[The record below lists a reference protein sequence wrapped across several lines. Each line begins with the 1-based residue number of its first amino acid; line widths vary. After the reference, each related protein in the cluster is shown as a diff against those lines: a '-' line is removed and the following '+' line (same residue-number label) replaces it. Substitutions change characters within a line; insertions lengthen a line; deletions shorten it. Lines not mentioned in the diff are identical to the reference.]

1 MSKLSKI
8 FSDIPVDIQNRSGFD
23 MSHYNIGDGRTGTLI
38 PVLCE
43 EMLPNDSVS
52 LGFMDKIQLLPMATN
67 FSGRI
72 DMRFE
77 AFFVPNR
84 ILWGG
89 WQDFQTLPDNNPY
102 QTPFARPTIA
112 PYFTNGSAI
121 SGTSAPTFFQKHF
134 GPQSLFDYL
143 GYGSSSQAWN
153 GSSAQSLPVNFLSI
167 SALPF
172 IAYQRVYDEWYR
184 NPRITQPLFVR
195 PSFPVEPSD
204 LSYHAYNLPW
214 LGQFSAPFN
223 DSGTFEGAIFLE
235 SSFPSSLLAD
245 GSTLTTLRQ
254 RCWGDDFLTTC
265 ALYPQASGSITGNPI
280 SVRGDSFTVSDLRT
294 ANVLQRWAERRNIA
308 GPRYADQLLATW
320 GVMPSDAIID
330 RPIYLGSYSHGVY
343 TSPIFNSNSI
353 SAKSD
358 GDSDGQGL
366 NPYSKYPA
374 SSAGQSDGVGQG
386 SLVDNFHVTEHGF
399 LMVIASL
406 VPHAFYS
413 TYKRTYLKRKKI
425 ADYANPLLQGLGE
438 QSVTNDIVIGDNF
451 AQMVEGGNNDTWGYT
466 PQYSDYKYH
475 CDEVHG
481 TRRDV
486 NANKYFA
493 LQRVIRSSDNWALS
507 TAFLEIPTDFLDQV
521 SNVSTSNAGCS
532 YMYDIYF
539 SLKIVRTLSE
549 YVIPTLGDLKDVH
562 KERIPFR
569 GRQIKG

>member
-43 EMLPNDSVS
+43 EMLPNDTVS

-102 QTPFARPTIA
+102 QTPFERPTVA
-112 PYFTNGSAI
+112 PYFTNRTEI
-121 SGTSAPTFFQKHF
+121 IGTSANTFFGRYF

-143 GYGSSSQAWN
+143 GYGSSSSAWIGKQGQTLSPN
-153 GSSAQSLPVNFLSI
+153 SLSI

-172 IAYQRVYDEWYR
+172 IAYQRIYDEWYR
-184 NPRITQPLFVR
+184 NPRITQPIFVR
-195 PSFPVEPSD
+195 PSSNTGEF
-204 LSYHAYNLPW
+204 HAYELPW
-214 LGQFSAPFN
+214 IGKFTSPFT
-223 DSGTFEGAIFLE
+223 SSSIEGAVILE
-235 SSFPSSLLAD
+235 DGFNSSKLAD
-245 GSTLTTLRQ
+245 GSSLYTLRQ
-254 RCWGDDFLTTC
+254 RCWGDDYLTTC

-280 SVRGDSFTVSDLRT
+280 SVSGDSFTISDLRT

-353 SAKSD
+353 STNPE
-358 GDSDGQGL
+358 GDADGQGV

-386 SLVDNFHVTEHGF
+386 SLVNNFHVTEHGF

-413 TYKRTYLKRKKI
+413 TYKRTYLKRKKVS
-425 ADYANPLLQGLGE
+425 DFANPLLQGLGE
-438 QSVTNDIVIGDNF
+438 QSVTNDTVLGDNYT
-451 AQMVEGGNNDTWGYT
+451 QMILKHNESTWGYT

-475 CDEVHG
+475 NDEVHG
-481 TRRDV
+481 TRRG
-486 NANKYFA
+486 NNINKYFA
-493 LQRVIRSSDNWALS
+493 LQRSILDSEDWTLS

-539 SLKIVRTLSE
+539 NLKVVRTLSE
-549 YVIPTLGDLKDVH
+549 YVIPTLGDLKNVH

>member
-23 MSHYNIGDGRTGTLI
+23 MSHYNIGDGTTGTLI

-43 EMLPNDSVS
+43 ELLPNDSVS

-102 QTPFARPTIA
+102 QTPFERPTVV
-112 PYFTNGSAI
+112 PFFTNF
-121 SGTSAPTFFQKHF
+121 TSIAGDASSSFFKSHF

-143 GYGSSSQAWN
+143 GYGSSLAGWV
-153 GSSAQSLPVNFLSI
+153 GAPGVSLPTNSLSI

-172 IAYQRVYDEWYR
+172 IAYQRIYDEWYR

-195 PSFPVEPSD
+195 PSSSD
-204 LSYHAYNLPW
+204 SLDYSRHVYSLPW
-214 LGQFSAPFN
+214 ISVFTGKATSQVFL
-223 DSGTFEGAIFLE
+223 EGAIALE
-235 SSFPSSLLAD
+235 SDTPSSLLAD

-254 RCWGDDFLTTC
+254 RCWGDDYLTTC

-280 SVRGDSFTVSDLRT
+280 SVTGDSFTISDLRT

-343 TSPIFNSNSI
+343 TSPIFNSNSV
-353 SAKSD
+353 SGSVD
-358 GDSDGQGL
+358 GETDGQGS
-366 NPYSKYPA
+366 NPYSRLPA
-374 SSAGQSDGVGQG
+374 SSAGQTDGVGQG
-386 SLVDNFHVTEHGF
+386 SLVHNFHVTEHGF

-413 TYKRTYLKRKKI
+413 TYKRSYLKRSKV
-425 ADYANPLLQGLGE
+425 ADFANPLLQGLGE
-438 QSVTNDIVIGDNF
+438 QAVTSDLPRGDNF
-451 AQMVEGGNNDTWGYT
+451 GLLISGKNATTWGYT

-475 CDEVHG
+475 NDEVHG
-481 TRRDV
+481 TRRE
-486 NANKYFA
+486 NNPNKYFS
-493 LQRVIRSSDNWALS
+493 LQRSIFNGNDDSLS
-507 TAFLEIPTDFLDQV
+507 TAFLEIPKNFLDQV
-521 SNVSTSNAGCS
+521 SNVSTLTAGCS

>member
-23 MSHYNIGDGRTGTLI
+23 MSHYNIGDGKTGTLI

-43 EMLPNDSVS
+43 ELLPNDSVS

-102 QTPFARPTIA
+102 QTPFERPAVA
-112 PYFTNGSAI
+112 PYFTNGSVI
-121 SGTSAPTFFQKHF
+121 DGSSSSTFFQKHF

-143 GYGSSSQAWN
+143 GYGSSSSAWF
-153 GSSAQSLPVNFLSI
+153 GSSGQSLPVNSLSI

-172 IAYQRVYDEWYR
+172 IAYQRIYDEWYR

-195 PSFPVEPSD
+195 PSANSQSSSFLNV
-204 LSYHAYNLPW
+204 YHLPW
-214 LGQFSAPFN
+214 LQQIKVKFGSTEFTNAIALE
-223 DSGTFEGAIFLE
+223 DSFGYTK
-235 SSFPSSLLAD
+235 LAD
-245 GSTLTTLRQ
+245 GSELSDLRQ
-254 RCWGDDFLTTC
+254 RCWGDDYLTTC
-265 ALYPQASGSITGNPI
+265 SLYPQATGSITGNPI
-280 SVRGDSFTVSDLRT
+280 SVKGDSFTISDLRT

-353 SAKSD
+353 SSNPE
-358 GDSDGQGL
+358 GESDGQGL
-366 NPYSKYPA
+366 NPYAKYPG

-386 SLVDNFHVTEHGF
+386 SLVNNFHVTEHGF

-413 TYKRTYLKRKKI
+413 TYKRSYLKRKKI
-425 ADYANPLLQGLGE
+425 SDFANPLLQGLGE
-438 QSVTNDIVIGDNF
+438 QAVTNDIVLGDNYS
-451 AQMVEGGNNDTWGYT
+451 QLLLNSNESTWGYT

-475 CDEVHG
+475 NDEVHG
-481 TRRDV
+481 QRRG
-486 NANKYFA
+486 NNTNKYFT
-493 LQRVIRSSDNWALS
+493 LQRSILDSEDWTLS

-521 SNVSTSNAGCS
+521 SNVSSSNAGCS

-549 YVIPTLGDLKDVH
+549 YIIPTLGDLKDVH

>member
-23 MSHYNIGDGRTGTLI
+23 MSHYNIGDGKTGTLI

-43 EMLPNDSVS
+43 EMLPNDTVS

-102 QTPFARPTIA
+102 QTPFARPTVC
-112 PYFTNGSAI
+112 PYFSNSNAI
-121 SGTSAPTFFQKHF
+121 EGTSANTFFGRHF

-143 GYGSSSQAWN
+143 GYGSSS
-153 GSSAQSLPVNFLSI
+153 SSWVGASGQSLPTNSI
-167 SALPF
+167 FINALPF
-172 IAYQRVYDEWYR
+172 IAYQRIYDEWYR

-195 PSFPVEPSD
+195 PSGDTAASSNAVYS
-204 LSYHAYNLPW
+204 LPW
-214 LGQFSAPFN
+214 ISKFSSSSGGNSFESAIWI
-223 DSGTFEGAIFLE
+223 DSYN
-235 SSFPSSLLAD
+235 SSNSLAD
-245 GSTLTTLRQ
+245 GSSLVTLRQ
-254 RCWGDDFLTTC
+254 RCWGDDYLTTC
-265 ALYPQASGSITGNPI
+265 ALYPQATGSITGNPI
-280 SVRGDSFTVSDLRT
+280 SVEGNSFTISDLRT

-353 SAKSD
+353 STNPE
-358 GDSDGQGL
+358 GDADGQGV

-386 SLVDNFHVTEHGF
+386 SLVNNFHVTEHGF

-413 TYKRTYLKRKKI
+413 TYKRTYLNRKKI
-425 ADYANPLLQGLGE
+425 SDYANPLLQGLGE
-438 QSVTNDIVIGDNF
+438 QSVTNDTVLGDNYT
-451 AQMVEGGNNDTWGYT
+451 QLLQKTNQSTWGYT

-475 CDEVHG
+475 NDEVHG
-481 TRRDV
+481 TRRG
-486 NANKYFA
+486 NNTNKYFA
-493 LQRVIRSSDNWALS
+493 LQRSILDSEDWTLS

-521 SNVSTSNAGCS
+521 SNVSTANAGCS

-539 SLKIVRTLSE
+539 NLKIVRTLSE

>member
-23 MSHYNIGDGRTGTLI
+23 MSHYNIGDGKTGTLI

-43 EMLPNDSVS
+43 EMLPNDTVS

-102 QTPFARPTIA
+102 QTPFNRPTVA
-112 PYFTNGSAI
+112 PYFTNSSPI
-121 SGTSAPTFFQKHF
+121 EGTSATTFFTRHF
-134 GPQSLFDYL
+134 GPQSLADYL
-143 GYGSSSQAWN
+143 GYGSSFVSWI
-153 GSSAQSLPVNFLSI
+153 GTSGQSLPSNSISI

-172 IAYQRVYDEWYR
+172 IAYQRIYDEWYR

-195 PSFPVEPSD
+195 PSSGSSAPTGI
-204 LSYHAYNLPW
+204 YNLPW
-214 LGQFSAPFN
+214 ISYFASNVGDTTVESAIQLDPN
-223 DSGTFEGAIFLE
+223 
-235 SSFPSSLLAD
+235 SSLQRLAD
-245 GSTLTTLRQ
+245 GSTLTSLRQ
-254 RCWGDDFLTTC
+254 RCWGDDYLTTC
-265 ALYPQASGSITGNPI
+265 SLYPQATGSITGNPI
-280 SVRGDSFTVSDLRT
+280 SVSGDSFTISDLRT

-353 SAKSD
+353 STNTD
-358 GDSDGQGL
+358 GDADGQGL

-374 SSAGQSDGVGQG
+374 SSAGQTDGVGQG
-386 SLVDNFHVTEHGF
+386 SLVNNFHVTEHGF

-413 TYKRTYLKRKKI
+413 TYKRSYLKRKKVS
-425 ADYANPLLQGLGE
+425 DFANPLLQGLGE
-438 QSVTNDIVIGDNF
+438 QAVTHDLPTGDNF
-451 AQMVEGGNNDTWGYT
+451 GLMLQGKNYDTWGYT

-475 CDEVHG
+475 NDEVHG
-481 TRRDV
+481 TRRE
-486 NANKYFA
+486 NNPNKYFS
-493 LQRVIRSSDNWALS
+493 LQRSIFSGKDDSLS

-521 SNVSTSNAGCS
+521 SNVSIDNAGCS

-539 SLKIVRTLSE
+539 NLKIVRTLSE

>member
-23 MSHYNIGDGRTGTLI
+23 MSHYNIGDGKTGTLI

-102 QTPFARPTIA
+102 QAPFQRPTVA
-112 PYFTNGSAI
+112 PYFTNLKPI
-121 SGTSAPTFFQKHF
+121 SGDKANSFFHDHF

-143 GYGSSSQAWN
+143 GYGSSASAWV
-153 GSSAQSLPVNFLSI
+153 GSSRHTIPPNSLSI

-172 IAYQRVYDEWYR
+172 IAYQRIYDEWYR

-195 PSFPVEPSD
+195 PSGYTQYSNNRIY
-204 LSYHAYNLPW
+204 SLPW
-214 LGQFSAPFN
+214 ISKIFSSL
-223 DSGTFEGAIFLE
+223 DSSTLE
-235 SSFPSSLLAD
+235 SAIPLDDGGSSYRLAD
-245 GSTLTTLRQ
+245 NSELTTLRQ
-254 RCWGDDFLTTC
+254 RCWGDDYLTTC

-280 SVRGDSFTVSDLRT
+280 SVSGDSFTISDLRT

-343 TSPIFNSNSI
+343 TSPIFNTNSV
-353 SAKSD
+353 SGNVEEST
-358 GDSDGQGL
+358 GQGV
-366 NPYSKYPA
+366 NPYAKFPG

-386 SLVDNFHVTEHGF
+386 SLVNNFHVTEHGF

-413 TYKRTYLKRKKI
+413 TQKRSYLKRTKI
-425 ADYANPLLQGLGE
+425 SDFANPLLQGLGE
-438 QSVTNDIVIGDNF
+438 QAVTIDIPQGDVFNL
-451 AQMVEGGNNDTWGYT
+451 MVNGNNSSTWGYT

-475 CDEVHG
+475 NDEVHG
-481 TRRDV
+481 TRRD
-486 NANKYFA
+486 NNDNKFFA
-493 LQRVIRSSDNWALS
+493 LQRSIYNGEDNSLS

-521 SNVSTSNAGCS
+521 SNVSTSIAGCS

-539 SLKIVRTLSE
+539 NLKIVRTLSE

-569 GRQIKG
+569 GRQIQG

>member
-8 FSDIPVDIQNRSGFD
+8 FSDIPVEIQNRSGFD
-23 MSHYNIGDGRTGTLI
+23 MSHYNVGDGKTGTLI

-43 EMLPNDSVS
+43 EMLPNDTVS

-102 QTPFARPTIA
+102 QTPFERPSVA
-112 PYFTNGSAI
+112 PYFTNSAEVAGSNAN
-121 SGTSAPTFFQKHF
+121 TFFNKYF

-143 GYGSSSQAWN
+143 GYGSSPSAWFGN
-153 GSSAQSLPVNFLSI
+153 KNQSLPIASLSI

-172 IAYQRVYDEWYR
+172 IAYQRIYDEWYR

-195 PSFPVEPSD
+195 PTSTSSSF
-204 LSYHAYNLPW
+204 HAYNLPW
-214 LGQFSAPFN
+214 ISKFST
-223 DSGTFEGAIFLE
+223 SHEGAISIE
-235 SSFPSSLLAD
+235 SESAAQLAD
-245 GSTLTTLRQ
+245 GSTLYALRQ
-254 RCWGDDFLTTC
+254 RCWGDDYLTTC
-265 ALYPQASGSITGNPI
+265 SLYPQATGSITGNPI
-280 SVRGDSFTVSDLRT
+280 SVKGESFTISDLRT

-353 SAKSD
+353 STNPE
-358 GDSDGQGL
+358 GDADGQGV
-366 NPYSKYPA
+366 NPYARYPA

-386 SLVDNFHVTEHGF
+386 SLVNNFHVTEHGF

-413 TYKRTYLKRKKI
+413 TFKRTYLTRKKI
-425 ADYANPLLQGLGE
+425 SDYANPLLQGLGE
-438 QSVTNDIVIGDNF
+438 QAVTNDIVLGDNF
-451 AQMVEGGNNDTWGYT
+451 TQMIEGGNNDTWGYT

-475 CDEVHG
+475 NDEVHG
-481 TRRDV
+481 TRRDYFT
-486 NANKYFA
+486 NKYFA
-493 LQRVIRSSDNWALS
+493 LQRVIRDTDSWSLS
-507 TAFLEIPTDFLDQV
+507 TDFLEIPTDFLDQV

>member
-23 MSHYNIGDGRTGTLI
+23 MSHYNIGDGKTGTLI

-52 LGFMDKIQLLPMATN
+52 LGFMDKIQLMPMATN

-102 QTPFARPTIA
+102 QTPFVRPTIA
-112 PYFTNGSAI
+112 PYFTNGSSIFGA
-121 SGTSAPTFFQKHF
+121 SASNFFTRYF

-143 GYGSSSQAWN
+143 GYGSSDSSWR
-153 GSSAQSLPVNFLSI
+153 GSDGQNLPANTISI

-172 IAYQRVYDEWYR
+172 IAYQRIYDEWYR

-195 PSFPVEPSD
+195 PSSSVTNTSV
-204 LSYHAYNLPW
+204 YALPW
-214 LGQFSAPFN
+214 LQSITPTFPDNISAPN
-223 DSGTFEGAIFLE
+223 AIALE
-235 SSFPSSLLAD
+235 PDYAYTQLAD
-245 GSTLTTLRQ
+245 GSHLTTLRQ
-254 RCWGDDFLTTC
+254 RCWGDDYLTTC
-265 ALYPQASGSITGNPI
+265 SLYPQASGSITGSPI
-280 SVRGDSFTVSDLRT
+280 SVKGDSFTISDLRT

-353 SAKSD
+353 SSNPE
-358 GDSDGQGL
+358 GDSEGQGL
-366 NPYSKYPA
+366 NPYSKFPA

-413 TYKRTYLKRKKI
+413 TYKRSYLKRKKI

-438 QSVTNDIVIGDNF
+438 QAVTNDTVLGDNF
-451 AQMVEGGNNDTWGYT
+451 TQLIQKTNELTWGYT

-475 CDEVHG
+475 NDEVHG
-481 TRRDV
+481 TRRGHY
-486 NANKYFA
+486 ANKYFA
-493 LQRVIRSSDNWALS
+493 LQRSILDSEDWALS

-539 SLKIVRTLSE
+539 NLKIVRTLSE

>member
-23 MSHYNIGDGRTGTLI
+23 MSHYNIGDGTTGTLI

-43 EMLPNDSVS
+43 ELLPNDSVS

-102 QTPFARPTIA
+102 QTPFERPSVV
-112 PYFTNGSAI
+112 PYFTNGFPIKGPDAS
-121 SGTSAPTFFQKHF
+121 TFFLSHF

-143 GYGSSSQAWN
+143 GYGSSVAGWL
-153 GSSAQSLPVNFLSI
+153 GTEGQSLPAGSLSI

-172 IAYQRVYDEWYR
+172 IAYQRIYDEWYR

-195 PSFPVEPSD
+195 PSSELPNVNR
-204 LSYHAYNLPW
+204 AYLLPW
-214 LGQFSAPFN
+214 VSKFQRLVNNYLVDSAFW
-223 DSGTFEGAIFLE
+223 LE
-235 SSFPSSLLAD
+235 TDEPDQLAD
-245 GSTLTTLRQ
+245 GSSLATLRQ
-254 RCWGDDFLTTC
+254 RCWGDDYLTTC

-280 SVRGDSFTVSDLRT
+280 SVSGDSFTISDLRT

-353 SAKSD
+353 SGSVD
-358 GDSDGQGL
+358 GETEGQGY
-366 NPYSKYPA
+366 NPYSRYPA
-374 SSAGQSDGVGQG
+374 SSAGQADGVGQG
-386 SLVDNFHVTEHGF
+386 SLVNNFHVTEHGF

-413 TYKRTYLKRKKI
+413 TFKRSYLKRTKV
-425 ADYANPLLQGLGE
+425 ADFANPLLQGLGE
-438 QSVTNDIVIGDNF
+438 QAVTSDLPRGDNYGLILTGKN
-451 AQMVEGGNNDTWGYT
+451 ATTWGYT

-475 CDEVHG
+475 NDEVHG
-481 TRRDV
+481 TRRE
-486 NANKYFA
+486 NNINKYFS
-493 LQRVIRSSDNWALS
+493 LQRSIFNGTDDSLS
-507 TAFLEIPTDFLDQV
+507 TAFLEIPKNFLDQV
-521 SNVSTSNAGCS
+521 SNVSLDNAGCS

>member
-43 EMLPNDSVS
+43 EMLPNDTVS

-102 QTPFARPTIA
+102 QAPFKRPTVA
-112 PYFTNGSAI
+112 PFLTNSQPI
-121 SGTSAPTFFQKHF
+121 PGTAANTFFTKYF

-143 GYGSSSQAWN
+143 GYGSSSDSWVGRAD
-153 GSSAQSLPVNFLSI
+153 QSLPAGSLSI

-172 IAYQRVYDEWYR
+172 IAYQRIYDEWYR

-195 PSFPVEPSD
+195 SSTTSTQGV
-204 LSYHAYNLPW
+204 YNLPW
-214 LGQFSAPFN
+214 FGYFESVVGDRNIQSALLIDNNSP
-223 DSGTFEGAIFLE
+223 T
-235 SSFPSSLLAD
+235 SLLAD
-245 GSTLTTLRQ
+245 GSNLFTLRQ
-254 RCWGDDFLTTC
+254 RCWGDDYLTTC
-265 ALYPQASGSITGNPI
+265 ALYPQASGSVTGNPI
-280 SVRGDSFTVSDLRT
+280 SVSGDSFTISDLRT

-353 SAKSD
+353 STNPE
-358 GDSDGQGL
+358 GDADGQGL

-386 SLVDNFHVTEHGF
+386 SLVNNFHVTEHGF

-413 TYKRTYLKRKKI
+413 TYKRSYLKRKKVS
-425 ADYANPLLQGLGE
+425 DFANPLLQGLGE
-438 QSVTNDIVIGDNF
+438 QAVLNDTVLGDNYS
-451 AQMVEGGNNDTWGYT
+451 QMIQHTNESTWGYT

-475 CDEVHG
+475 NDEVHG
-481 TRRDV
+481 TRR
-486 NANKYFA
+486 NNNTNKYFA
-493 LQRVIRSSDNWALS
+493 LQRSISFSGDWALS

>member
-23 MSHYNIGDGRTGTLI
+23 MSHYNIGDAKTGTLI

-43 EMLPNDSVS
+43 EMLPNDTVS
-52 LGFMDKIQLLPMATN
+52 LGFMDKIQLMPMATN

-112 PYFTNGSAI
+112 PYFTNFSPI
-121 SGTSAPTFFQKHF
+121 DPSYSLKFFNSRF
-134 GPQSLFDYL
+134 GPQTLFDYL
-143 GYGSSSQAWN
+143 GYGSSSTGWS
-153 GSSAQSLPVNFLSI
+153 GSYSKALPSFSLSI

-172 IAYQRVYDEWYR
+172 IAYQRIYDEWYR
-184 NPRITQPLFVR
+184 NPRVTQPLFVR
-195 PSFPVEPSD
+195 PSSGSSTTSVYS
-204 LSYHAYNLPW
+204 LPW
-214 LGQFSAPFN
+214 ISIHKLTF
-223 DSGTFEGAIFLE
+223 DSGTTAPENAISLD
-235 SSFPSSLLAD
+235 SSQTLNLLAD
-245 GSTLTTLRQ
+245 GSSLTTLRQ
-254 RCWGDDFLTTC
+254 RCWGDDYLTTC
-265 ALYPQASGSITGNPI
+265 ALYPQASGSVTGNPI
-280 SVRGDSFTVSDLRT
+280 SVSGDSFTISDLRT

-343 TSPIFNSNSI
+343 TSPIFNTNSVSGNSEESI
-353 SAKSD
+353 
-358 GDSDGQGL
+358 GQGS
-366 NPYSKYPA
+366 NPYAKYPG

-386 SLVDNFHVTEHGF
+386 SLVNNFHVTEHGF

-413 TYKRTYLKRKKI
+413 TFKRSYLKRTKI
-425 ADYANPLLQGLGE
+425 SDFANPLLQGLGE
-438 QSVTNDIVIGDNF
+438 QAVTSDIPRGDNF
-451 AQMVEGGNNDTWGYT
+451 GTLLSGTNESTWGYT

-475 CDEVHG
+475 NDEVHG
-481 TRRDV
+481 TRRDQ
-486 NANKYFA
+486 NSNKCFA
-493 LQRVIRSSDNWALS
+493 LQRSVYENNKNSLS

-539 SLKIVRTLSE
+539 NLKIVRTLSE

>member
-23 MSHYNIGDGRTGTLI
+23 MSHYNIGDGKTGTLI

-43 EMLPNDSVS
+43 EMLPNDTVS

-102 QTPFARPTIA
+102 QTPFERPTIA
-112 PYFTNGSAI
+112 PYFTNFSPI
-121 SGTSAPTFFQKHF
+121 EGTAANTFFTRYF
-134 GPQSLFDYL
+134 GPQSLADYL
-143 GYGSSSQAWN
+143 GYGSSSSAWV
-153 GSSAQSLPVNFLSI
+153 GSSGQSLPTNSISI

-172 IAYQRVYDEWYR
+172 IAYQRIYDEWYR

-195 PSFPVEPSD
+195 PSDVGGTTFSVYS
-204 LSYHAYNLPW
+204 LPW
-214 LGQFSAPFN
+214 LSYFYKTSDGKRYNSAIWL
-223 DSGTFEGAIFLE
+223 DSNA
-235 SSFPSSLLAD
+235 SDNLLAD

-254 RCWGDDFLTTC
+254 RCWGDDYLTTC
-265 ALYPQASGSITGNPI
+265 ALYPQATGSITGNPI
-280 SVRGDSFTVSDLRT
+280 SVSGNSFTISDLRT

-353 SAKSD
+353 STNPE
-358 GDSDGQGL
+358 GDADGQGL

-386 SLVDNFHVTEHGF
+386 SLVNNFHVTEHGF

-413 TYKRTYLKRKKI
+413 TYKRSYLKRKKI
-425 ADYANPLLQGLGE
+425 SDYANPLLQGLGE
-438 QSVTNDIVIGDNF
+438 QAVTRDLPTGDNF
-451 AQMVEGGNNDTWGYT
+451 GLMLQGKNFDTWGYT
-466 PQYSDYKYH
+466 PQYSEYKYH
-475 CDEVHG
+475 NDEVHG
-481 TRRDV
+481 TRRE
-486 NANKYFA
+486 NNTNKYFS
-493 LQRVIRSSDNWALS
+493 LQRSIFSGQDDSLS

-521 SNVSTSNAGCS
+521 SNVSTANAGCS

-539 SLKIVRTLSE
+539 NLKIVRTLSE

>member
-23 MSHYNIGDGRTGTLI
+23 MSHYNIGDGKTGTLI

-43 EMLPNDSVS
+43 EMLPNDTVS

-102 QTPFARPTIA
+102 QTPFERPTIA
-112 PYFTNGSAI
+112 PYFTNRDSIPGDSA
-121 SGTSAPTFFQKHF
+121 ADFFDSTF
-134 GPQSLFDYL
+134 GPQTLFDYL
-143 GYGSSSQAWN
+143 GYGSSRSAWL
-153 GSSAQSLPVNFLSI
+153 GPSSATVPSAKLKI

-172 IAYQRVYDEWYR
+172 IAYQRIYDEWYR
-184 NPRITQPLFVR
+184 NPRITQPIFVR
-195 PSFPVEPSD
+195 PTSPAKTGLHVYE
-204 LSYHAYNLPW
+204 LPW
-214 LGQFSAPFN
+214 VGKITSSLNPS
-223 DSGTFEGAIFLE
+223 SSLEGAIWLE
-235 SSFPSSLLAD
+235 DSSTTRLAD
-245 GSTLTTLRQ
+245 GSSLTTLRQ
-254 RCWGDDFLTTC
+254 RCWGDDYLTTC
-265 ALYPQASGSITGNPI
+265 ALYPQANGSISGTPI
-280 SVRGDSFTVSDLRT
+280 KIQGSDLTISDLRT
-294 ANVLQRWAERRNIA
+294 ANVLQRWAERRNVA

-330 RPIYLGSYSHGVY
+330 RPIFLGSYSHGVY
-343 TSPIFNSNSI
+343 TSPIFNSNSVSGS
-353 SAKSD
+353 SAES
-358 GDSDGQGL
+358 SGQGK
-366 NPYSKYPA
+366 NPYSKFPA

-386 SLVDNFHVTEHGF
+386 SLVNNFHVTEHGF

-413 TYKRTYLKRKKI
+413 TFKRSYLKRTKI
-425 ADYANPLLQGLGE
+425 ADFANPLLQGLGE
-438 QSVTNDIVIGDNF
+438 QAVTTDLPQGDVF
-451 AQMVEGGNNDTWGYT
+451 QLIATGNNETTWGYT

-475 CDEVHG
+475 NDEVHG
-481 TRRDV
+481 TRRDT
-486 NANKYFA
+486 NSNKYFA
-493 LQRVIRSSDNWALS
+493 LQRSIYSGEDNSLS

-521 SNVSTSNAGCS
+521 SNVATSSAGCS

-562 KERIPFR
+562 KQRIPFR

>member
-23 MSHYNIGDGRTGTLI
+23 MSHYNIGDGKTGTLI

-43 EMLPNDSVS
+43 EMLPNDTVS

-102 QTPFARPTIA
+102 QTPFVRPTIA
-112 PYFTNGSAI
+112 PYFSNVKPVEPS
-121 SGTSAPTFFQKHF
+121 SSLKFFRDRF
-134 GPQSLFDYL
+134 GAQSLFDYL
-143 GYGSSSQAWN
+143 GYGSSESGWS
-153 GSSAQSLPVNFLSI
+153 GSFTQSLPSNSLSI

-195 PSFPVEPSD
+195 PSMPRSSSS
-204 LSYHAYNLPW
+204 SYNAYNLPW
-214 LGQFSAPFN
+214 IGRFTYNAGPSNIL
-223 DSGTFEGAIFLE
+223 EGFIPLDDN
-235 SSFPSSLLAD
+235 STSTLAD
-245 GSTLTTLRQ
+245 GSFLYTLRQ
-254 RCWGDDFLTTC
+254 RCWGDDYLTTC
-265 ALYPQASGSITGNPI
+265 SLYPQATGSITGNPI
-280 SVRGDSFTVSDLRT
+280 SVSGDSFTISDLRT

-343 TSPIFNSNSI
+343 TSPIFNNNSVSGNVEESI
-353 SAKSD
+353 
-358 GDSDGQGL
+358 GQGN
-366 NPYSKYPA
+366 NPYSKYPG

-386 SLVDNFHVTEHGF
+386 SLVNNFHVTEHGF

-413 TYKRTYLKRKKI
+413 TFKRTYLKRKKI
-425 ADYANPLLQGLGE
+425 SDFANPLLQGLGE
-438 QSVTNDIVIGDNF
+438 QAVTSDIARGDHFGALISGTN
-451 AQMVEGGNNDTWGYT
+451 ESTWGYT

-475 CDEVHG
+475 NDEVHG
-481 TRRDV
+481 TRRDIY
-486 NANKYFA
+486 NNKWFA
-493 LQRVIRSSDNWALS
+493 LQRSIYENNKNSLS

-539 SLKIVRTLSE
+539 NLKIVRTLSE

>member
-23 MSHYNIGDGRTGTLI
+23 MSHYNIGDGKTGTLI
-38 PVLCE
+38 PALCE
-43 EMLPNDSVS
+43 ELLPNDSVS

-102 QTPFARPTIA
+102 QTPFERPTVA
-112 PYFTNGSAI
+112 PYLTNGKPI
-121 SGTSAPTFFQKHF
+121 EGTAANTFFSRHF
-134 GPQSLFDYL
+134 GPQSLADYL
-143 GYGSSSQAWN
+143 GYGSSSSSWN
-153 GSSAQSLPVNFLSI
+153 GSSGQTLPADSLSI

-195 PSFPVEPSD
+195 PSSSTTSINV
-204 LSYHAYNLPW
+204 YQLPW
-214 LGQFSAPFN
+214 VQSIKPSLSP
-223 DSGTFEGAIFLE
+223 GTESPNAIPLE
-235 SSFPSSLLAD
+235 SGFNYTLLAD
-245 GSTLTTLRQ
+245 GSDLTTLRQ
-254 RCWGDDFLTTC
+254 RCWGDDYLTTC
-265 ALYPQASGSITGNPI
+265 ALYPQASGSITGSPI
-280 SVRGDSFTVSDLRT
+280 SVQGDSFTISDLRT

-353 SAKSD
+353 SAKTD
-358 GDSDGQGL
+358 GGDSDGQGL

-386 SLVDNFHVTEHGF
+386 SLVNNFHVTEHGF

-413 TYKRTYLKRKKI
+413 TYKRSYLKRKKI
-425 ADYANPLLQGLGE
+425 ADFANPLLQGLGE
-438 QSVTNDIVIGDNF
+438 QSVTNDVVLGDNYT
-451 AQMVEGGNNDTWGYT
+451 QMIQKTNEYTWGYT

-475 CDEVHG
+475 NDEVHG
-481 TRRDV
+481 TRRGN

-493 LQRVIRSSDNWALS
+493 LQRSILDSEDWNLS

-521 SNVSTSNAGCS
+521 CNVDTSTAGCS

>member
-23 MSHYNIGDGRTGTLI
+23 MSHYNIGDGKTGTLI

-52 LGFMDKIQLLPMATN
+52 LGFMDKVQLLPMATN

-102 QTPFARPTIA
+102 QTPFERPTVA
-112 PYFTNGSAI
+112 PYFTNGTDI
-121 SGTSAPTFFQKHF
+121 SGTSAGQYFQSHF

-143 GYGSSSQAWN
+143 GYGSSSSAWN
-153 GSSAQSLPVNFLSI
+153 GKDGQSLPINSLSI

-195 PSFPVEPSD
+195 PSSPGESNNSVYS
-204 LSYHAYNLPW
+204 LPW
-214 LGQFSAPFN
+214 LQYVHKFFVPGSDFKN
-223 DSGTFEGAIFLE
+223 AIALE
-235 SSFPSSLLAD
+235 SDVFDYNHLAD

-254 RCWGDDFLTTC
+254 RCWGDDYLTTC

-280 SVRGDSFTVSDLRT
+280 RVEGDSFTISDLRT

-353 SAKSD
+353 SANSE

-386 SLVDNFHVTEHGF
+386 SLVNNFHVTEHGF

-438 QSVTNDIVIGDNF
+438 QSVTNDIILGDNF
-451 AQMVEGGNNDTWGYT
+451 VQMIEGGNEDTWGYT

-481 TRRDV
+481 TRRDN
-486 NANKYFA
+486 NANKYFS
-493 LQRVIRSSDNWALS
+493 LQRSILSSSNWVLS

>member
-23 MSHYNIGDGRTGTLI
+23 MSHYNIGDGKTGTLI

-52 LGFMDKIQLLPMATN
+52 LGFMDKVQLLPMATN

-102 QTPFARPTIA
+102 QTPFERPFIA
-112 PYFTNGSAI
+112 PYFTNATEIKGS
-121 SGTSAPTFFQKHF
+121 SAPTYFQKYF
-134 GPQSLFDYL
+134 GPQTLFDYL
-143 GYGSSSQAWN
+143 GYGSSSSSWI
-153 GSSAQSLPVNFLSI
+153 GSSDTSLPVNKLSI

-172 IAYQRVYDEWYR
+172 IAYQRIYDEWYR

-195 PSFPVEPSD
+195 PTSSKAANN
-204 LSYHAYNLPW
+204 AYNLPW
-214 LGQFSAPFN
+214 VGKFTSP
-223 DSGTFEGAIFLE
+223 STSSSFEGAIYIE
-235 SSFPSSLLAD
+235 NDISPTNSLLAD
-245 GSTLTTLRQ
+245 GSYLYTLRQ
-254 RCWGDDFLTTC
+254 RCWGDDYLTTC
-265 ALYPQASGSITGNPI
+265 ALYPQATGSITGNPI
-280 SVRGDSFTVSDLRT
+280 SVKGDSFTISDLRT

-353 SAKSD
+353 SSNPE

-386 SLVDNFHVTEHGF
+386 SLVNNFHVTEHGF

-438 QSVTNDIVIGDNF
+438 QSVTNDIILGDNF
-451 AQMVEGGNNDTWGYT
+451 TQMIEGGNEDTWGYT

-481 TRRDV
+481 TRRD
-486 NANKYFA
+486 NNTNKYFA
-493 LQRVIRSSDNWALS
+493 LQRSILSSSNWTLS
-507 TAFLEIPTDFLDQV
+507 TAFLEIPTNFLDQV
-521 SNVSTSNAGCS
+521 SNVSTFDAGCS

>member
-23 MSHYNIGDGRTGTLI
+23 MSHYNIGDGKTGTLI

-43 EMLPNDSVS
+43 EMLPNDTVS

-102 QTPFARPTIA
+102 QTPFVRPTIA
-112 PYFTNGSAI
+112 PHFTNYNPI
-121 SGTSAPTFFQKHF
+121 EPTNSLHFFNYHF
-134 GPQSLFDYL
+134 GAQTLFDYL
-143 GYGSSSQAWN
+143 GYGSSSKGWS
-153 GSSAQSLPVNFLSI
+153 GSYSSPVPSNSLSI

-172 IAYQRVYDEWYR
+172 IAYQRIYDEWYR

-195 PSFPVEPSD
+195 PDGVSSTPDDNV
-204 LSYHAYNLPW
+204 YNLPW
-214 LGQFSAPFN
+214 ISTLQHSTGPSNSENAIWL
-223 DSGTFEGAIFLE
+223 DS
-235 SSFPSSLLAD
+235 SSSSNKLAD
-245 GSTLTTLRQ
+245 GSFLTTLRQ
-254 RCWGDDFLTTC
+254 RCWGDDYLTTC
-265 ALYPQASGSITGNPI
+265 SLYPQATGSITGSPI
-280 SVRGDSFTVSDLRT
+280 SVKGNSFTISDLRT

-343 TSPIFNSNSI
+343 TSPIFNSNSV
-353 SAKSD
+353 SGNTEEST
-358 GDSDGQGL
+358 GQGN
-366 NPYSKYPA
+366 NPYSNLPA

-386 SLVDNFHVTEHGF
+386 SLVNNFHVTEHGF

-413 TYKRTYLKRKKI
+413 TFKRSYLKRLKI
-425 ADYANPLLQGLGE
+425 SDYANPLLQGLGE
-438 QSVTNDIVIGDNF
+438 QAVSSDLARGDSFGQLLSGSN
-451 AQMVEGGNNDTWGYT
+451 ESTWGYT

-475 CDEVHG
+475 NDEVHG
-481 TRRDV
+481 TRRDD
-486 NANKYFA
+486 NSNKWFA
-493 LQRVIRSSDNWALS
+493 LQRSVYENNNNVLS

-521 SNVSTSNAGCS
+521 SNVSTANAGCS

-539 SLKIVRTLSE
+539 NLKIVRTLSE

>member
-102 QTPFARPTIA
+102 QTPFERPIIA
-112 PYFTNGSAI
+112 PYFTNRSPITGSA
-121 SGTSAPTFFQKHF
+121 APTFFQTHF

-143 GYGSSSQAWN
+143 GYGSSNSSWI
-153 GSSAQSLPVNFLSI
+153 GSSGQSLPTNSLSI

-172 IAYQRVYDEWYR
+172 IAYQRIYDEWYR

-195 PSFPVEPSD
+195 PFSPGSESV
-204 LSYHAYNLPW
+204 YNLPW
-214 LGQFSAPFN
+214 ISQLNPSFTEGSYFPNAIALE
-223 DSGTFEGAIFLE
+223 DS
-235 SSFPSSLLAD
+235 SYNKLAD
-245 GSTLTTLRQ
+245 GSDLTTLRQ
-254 RCWGDDFLTTC
+254 RCWGDDYLTTC
-265 ALYPQASGSITGNPI
+265 ALYPQATGSITGNPI
-280 SVRGDSFTVSDLRT
+280 SVKGDSFTISDLRT

-353 SAKSD
+353 STNPE
-358 GDSDGQGL
+358 GDADGQGL

-386 SLVDNFHVTEHGF
+386 SLVNNFHVTEHGF

-413 TYKRTYLKRKKI
+413 TFKRTYLKRKKI

-438 QSVTNDIVIGDNF
+438 QAVTNDIVLGDNF
-451 AQMVEGGNNDTWGYT
+451 SQLVEGGNYDTWGYT

-481 TRRDV
+481 TRRDT

-493 LQRVIRSSDNWALS
+493 LQRVIRSTDSWAL
-507 TAFLEIPTDFLDQV
+507 TTDFLEIPTDFLDQV
-521 SNVSTSNAGCS
+521 SNVSTSVAGCS

>member
-23 MSHYNIGDGRTGTLI
+23 MSHYNVGDGRTGTLI

-102 QTPFARPTIA
+102 QTPFKRPTVA
-112 PYFTNGSAI
+112 PYFTNGSSI
-121 SGTSAPTFFQKHF
+121 TGTKAFTFFKQYF

-143 GYGSSSQAWN
+143 GYGSSSSAWN
-153 GSSAQSLPVNFLSI
+153 ISTDDQTLPAGSLSI

-172 IAYQRVYDEWYR
+172 IAYQRIYDEWYR
-184 NPRITQPLFVR
+184 NARITQPLFVR
-195 PSFPVEPSD
+195 PADAHNSNYLYS
-204 LSYHAYNLPW
+204 LPW
-214 LGQFSAPFN
+214 LQNYFSSFDGVN
-223 DSGTFEGAIFLE
+223 YEGAIPIE
-235 SSFPSSLLAD
+235 SSYSSSQLAD
-245 GSTLTTLRQ
+245 GSSLSTLRQ
-254 RCWGDDFLTTC
+254 RCWGDDYLTTC
-265 ALYPQASGSITGNPI
+265 ALYPQASGSITGSPI
-280 SVRGDSFTVSDLRT
+280 KVEGDSFTISDLRT

-343 TSPIFNSNSI
+343 TSPIFNSNSV
-353 SAKSD
+353 SGSVD
-358 GDSDGQGL
+358 DETSGQGE
-366 NPYSKYPA
+366 NPYAKYPA

-386 SLVDNFHVTEHGF
+386 SLVNNFHVTEHGF

-413 TYKRTYLKRKKI
+413 TFKRPYLKRKKI
-425 ADYANPLLQGLGE
+425 ADFANPLLQGLGE
-438 QSVTNDIVIGDNF
+438 QSVTNDVVLGDNF
-451 AQMVEGGNNDTWGYT
+451 IQMIEGGNYDTWGYT
-466 PQYSDYKYH
+466 PQFSDYKYH

-481 TRRDV
+481 SRRDD
-486 NANKYFA
+486 NPNKYFA
-493 LQRVIRSSDNWALS
+493 LQRIIRDSDDWALS
-507 TAFLEIPTDFLDQV
+507 TGFLEIPTDFLDQV
-521 SNVSTSNAGCS
+521 SNVKTATAGCS

-539 SLKIVRTLSE
+539 NLKIVRTLSE

>member
-23 MSHYNIGDGRTGTLI
+23 MSHYNIGDGTTGTLI

-43 EMLPNDSVS
+43 ELLPNDSVS
-52 LGFMDKIQLLPMATN
+52 LGFMDKVQLLPMATN

-102 QTPFARPTIA
+102 QTPFVRPTVA
-112 PYFTNGSAI
+112 PYFTNGSPI
-121 SGTSAPTFFQKHF
+121 SGADASQFFKSHF

-143 GYGSSSQAWN
+143 GYGSSLAGWLGTDSQT
-153 GSSAQSLPVNFLSI
+153 LPVNSLSI

-172 IAYQRVYDEWYR
+172 IAYQRIYDEWYR

-195 PSFPVEPSD
+195 PDSLGGSHV
-204 LSYHAYNLPW
+204 YNLPW
-214 LGQFSAPFN
+214 
-223 DSGTFEGAIFLE
+223 I
-235 SSFPSSLLAD
+235 SSFTVALNSVGYDNVIALEESFPYNSLSDGSSLA
-245 GSTLTTLRQ
+245 TLRQ
-254 RCWGDDFLTTC
+254 RCWGDDYLTSC
-265 ALYPQASGSITGNPI
+265 SLYPQANGSITGNPI
-280 SVRGDSFTVSDLRT
+280 SITGDSFTISDLRT

-343 TSPIFNSNSI
+343 TSPIFNSNSV
-353 SAKSD
+353 SGNVD
-358 GDSDGQGL
+358 GEADGQGS
-366 NPYSKYPA
+366 NPYSRLPA
-374 SSAGQSDGVGQG
+374 SSAGQTDGVGQG
-386 SLVDNFHVTEHGF
+386 SLVNNFHVTEHGF

-413 TYKRTYLKRKKI
+413 TYKRSYLKRTKV
-425 ADYANPLLQGLGE
+425 ADFANPLLQGLGE
-438 QSVTNDIVIGDNF
+438 QAVTSDLPRGDNF
-451 AQMVEGGNNDTWGYT
+451 GLLFTGKNATTWGYT

-475 CDEVHG
+475 NDEVHG
-481 TRRDV
+481 SRRD
-486 NANKYFA
+486 NNPNKYFS
-493 LQRVIRSSDNWALS
+493 LQRSIFSGADDSLC
-507 TAFLEIPTDFLDQV
+507 TAFLEIPKDFLDQV
-521 SNVSTSNAGCS
+521 SNVSTLTAGCS

>member
-23 MSHYNIGDGRTGTLI
+23 MSHYNIGDAKTGTLI

-43 EMLPNDSVS
+43 EMLPNDTVS

-102 QTPFARPTIA
+102 QTPFVKPDVA
-112 PYFTNGSAI
+112 PYFTNLNQIPGASAHL
-121 SGTSAPTFFQKHF
+121 FFTAHF

-143 GYGSSSQAWN
+143 GYGGSPSAWN
-153 GSSAQSLPVNFLSI
+153 GQDGQTLPSYSLSI

-172 IAYQRVYDEWYR
+172 IAYQRIYDEWYR

-195 PSFPVEPSD
+195 PSSRSGSSNAVYS
-204 LSYHAYNLPW
+204 LPW
-214 LGQFSAPFN
+214 ISQFYGSKNGVNHAESAIWL
-223 DSGTFEGAIFLE
+223 DSNEPTN
-235 SSFPSSLLAD
+235 LLAD
-245 GSTLTTLRQ
+245 GSSLYTLRQ
-254 RCWGDDFLTTC
+254 RCWGDDYLTTC

-280 SVRGDSFTVSDLRT
+280 SVSGDSFTISDLRT

-353 SAKSD
+353 STNPE
-358 GDSDGQGL
+358 GDADGQGF

-386 SLVDNFHVTEHGF
+386 SLVNNFHVTEHGF

-425 ADYANPLLQGLGE
+425 SDYANPLLQGLGE
-438 QSVTNDIVIGDNF
+438 QSVTNDTVLGDVYT
-451 AQMVEGGNNDTWGYT
+451 QMILKHNEATWGYT

-475 CDEVHG
+475 NDEVHG
-481 TRRDV
+481 SRRG
-486 NANKYFA
+486 NNPNKYFA
-493 LQRVIRSSDNWALS
+493 LQRSILDSEDWTLS

-521 SNVSTSNAGCS
+521 SNVSTSTAGCS

-539 SLKIVRTLSE
+539 NLKIVRTLSE

>member
-23 MSHYNIGDGRTGTLI
+23 MSHYNIGDGKTGTLI

-43 EMLPNDSVS
+43 EMLPNDTVS

-102 QTPFARPTIA
+102 QTPFSRPTVV
-112 PYFTNGSAI
+112 PYFTNLNPI
-121 SGTSAPTFFQKHF
+121 SGPSSNTFFGTHF

-143 GYGSSSQAWN
+143 GYGSSSASWIGREGQTLPTN
-153 GSSAQSLPVNFLSI
+153 SLFI

-172 IAYQRVYDEWYR
+172 IAYQRIYDEWYR

-195 PSFPVEPSD
+195 PDTINYPVSGNAVY
-204 LSYHAYNLPW
+204 SLPW
-214 LGQFSAPFN
+214 LSKYVGLNPSGVSIAESAIWLDYS
-223 DSGTFEGAIFLE
+223 DSHT
-235 SSFPSSLLAD
+235 SLAD
-245 GSTLTTLRQ
+245 GSSLTTLRQ
-254 RCWGDDFLTTC
+254 RCWGDDYLTTC
-265 ALYPQASGSITGNPI
+265 ALYPQATGSITGNPI
-280 SVRGDSFTVSDLRT
+280 SVEGDSFTISDLRT

-353 SAKSD
+353 STNPE
-358 GDSDGQGL
+358 GDADGQGL

-386 SLVDNFHVTEHGF
+386 SLVNNFHVTEHGF

-413 TYKRTYLKRKKI
+413 TYKRSYLKRKKVS
-425 ADYANPLLQGLGE
+425 DFANPLLQGLGE
-438 QSVTNDIVIGDNF
+438 QAVTHDLPTGDNF
-451 AQMVEGGNNDTWGYT
+451 GLLLQGKNYDTWGYT

-475 CDEVHG
+475 NDEVHG
-481 TRRDV
+481 TRRE
-486 NANKYFA
+486 NNTNKYFS
-493 LQRVIRSSDNWALS
+493 LQRSIFSGKDDSLS

-521 SNVSTSNAGCS
+521 SNVSTANAGCS

-539 SLKIVRTLSE
+539 NLKIVRTLSE

>member
-23 MSHYNIGDGRTGTLI
+23 MSHYNIGDGKTGTLI

-43 EMLPNDSVS
+43 EMLPNDTVS

-102 QTPFARPTIA
+102 QTPFVRPTVA
-112 PYFTNGSAI
+112 PYFTNGSPIA
-121 SGTSAPTFFQKHF
+121 GASANTFFTTYF

-143 GYGSSSQAWN
+143 GYGSSS
-153 GSSAQSLPVNFLSI
+153 SSWIGHEGDSLPVGSLSI

-172 IAYQRVYDEWYR
+172 IAYQRIYDEWYR

-195 PSFPVEPSD
+195 PSGTNIKDSV
-204 LSYHAYNLPW
+204 YCLPW
-214 LGQFSAPFN
+214 IQQLSENFGSTN
-223 DSGTFEGAIFLE
+223 AIALE
-235 SSFPSSLLAD
+235 PDYSYTSLAD
-245 GSTLTTLRQ
+245 GSKLYTLRQ
-254 RCWGDDFLTTC
+254 RCWGDDYLTTC
-265 ALYPQASGSITGNPI
+265 ALYPQATGSITGNPI
-280 SVRGDSFTVSDLRT
+280 SVSGNSFTISDLRT

-353 SAKSD
+353 STNPE
-358 GDSDGQGL
+358 GDADGQGL

-386 SLVDNFHVTEHGF
+386 SLVNNFHVTEHGF

-413 TYKRTYLKRKKI
+413 TYKRSYLKRKKVS
-425 ADYANPLLQGLGE
+425 DFANPLLQGLGE
-438 QSVTNDIVIGDNF
+438 QAVSGDTVLGDNYSQLIHHHNF
-451 AQMVEGGNNDTWGYT
+451 DTWGYT

-481 TRRDV
+481 TRRGG
-486 NANKYFA
+486 NTNKYFA
-493 LQRVIRSSDNWALS
+493 LQRNISFSGDWTLS

-539 SLKIVRTLSE
+539 NLKIVRTLSE

>member
-102 QTPFARPTIA
+102 QTPFQRPILA
-112 PYFTNGSAI
+112 PYFTNGSEI
-121 SGTSAPTFFQKHF
+121 SGTSASSFFTQHF
-134 GPQSLFDYL
+134 GPQTLFDYL
-143 GYGSSSQAWN
+143 GYGSSDSSWS
-153 GSSAQSLPVNFLSI
+153 GSAGQTLPPNSLSI

-172 IAYQRVYDEWYR
+172 IAYQRVYDDWYR

-195 PSFPVEPSD
+195 PSSSVEGS
-204 LSYHAYNLPW
+204 SNRVYSLPW
-214 LGQFSAPFN
+214 IQKLSFYPNSSDVYDSAIPLENNFSM
-223 DSGTFEGAIFLE
+223 SQ
-235 SSFPSSLLAD
+235 LAD
-245 GSTLTTLRQ
+245 GSHLTDLRQ
-254 RCWGDDFLTTC
+254 RCWGDDYLTTC

-280 SVRGDSFTVSDLRT
+280 SVQGDSFTISDLRT
-294 ANVLQRWAERRNIA
+294 ANVLQRWAERRNVA

-343 TSPIFNSNSI
+343 TSPIFNTNSI
-353 SAKSD
+353 SSNPE

-413 TYKRTYLKRKKI
+413 TYKRSYLKRKKI
-425 ADYANPLLQGLGE
+425 ADFANPLLQGLGE
-438 QSVTNDIVIGDNF
+438 QAVTNDIVLGDNYT
-451 AQMVEGGNNDTWGYT
+451 QLIQKTNEGTWGYT

-481 TRRDV
+481 TRRGN

-493 LQRVIRSSDNWALS
+493 LQRSILASEDWTLS

-521 SNVSTSNAGCS
+521 SNVSTANSGCS

>member
-23 MSHYNIGDGRTGTLI
+23 MSHYNIGDGKTGTLI

-43 EMLPNDSVS
+43 ELLPNDSVS

-102 QTPFARPTIA
+102 QTPFKRPTVVPHFTNNNPITGPQA
-112 PYFTNGSAI
+112 HTYFTA
-121 SGTSAPTFFQKHF
+121 HF

-143 GYGSSSQAWN
+143 GYGSS
-153 GSSAQSLPVNFLSI
+153 GSSWIGNEGDSLPAGSLFI

-172 IAYQRVYDEWYR
+172 IAYQRIYDEWYR
-184 NPRITQPLFVR
+184 NARITQPLFVR
-195 PSFPVEPSD
+195 PSSGSD
-204 LSYHAYNLPW
+204 SFSGIYSLPW
-214 LGQFSAPFN
+214 LGRFETSIGDSIKESAIQL
-223 DSGTFEGAIFLE
+223 DTT
-235 SSFPSSLLAD
+235 SSSQMLAD
-245 GSTLTTLRQ
+245 GSTLYTLRQ
-254 RCWGDDFLTTC
+254 RCWGDDYLTAC
-265 ALYPQASGSITGNPI
+265 SLYPQATGSITGNPI
-280 SVRGDSFTVSDLRT
+280 SISGDSFTISDLRT
-294 ANVLQRWAERRNIA
+294 ANVLQRWAERRNVA

-353 SAKSD
+353 SSKPE
-358 GDSDGQGL
+358 GDADGQGL

-386 SLVDNFHVTEHGF
+386 SLVKNFHVTEHGF

-413 TYKRTYLKRKKI
+413 TYKRSYLKRKKVS
-425 ADYANPLLQGLGE
+425 DFANPLLQGLGE
-438 QSVTNDIVIGDNF
+438 QAVAGDTVLGDNY
-451 AQMVEGGNNDTWGYT
+451 AQMLHNHNSDTWGYT

-481 TRRDV
+481 TRRGD
-486 NANKYFA
+486 NPNKYFA
-493 LQRVIRSSDNWALS
+493 LQRAISFHGDWALS

-521 SNVSTSNAGCS
+521 SNVSTSQAGCS

-539 SLKIVRTLSE
+539 NLKIVRTLSE

-569 GRQIKG
+569 GRQLKG